1 MGAFGLSRLL
11 ALSACLIMAGC
22 ATPPSAPPETATTTA
37 AAPPP
42 APSGPSAAPPPTPL
56 VDHCGAADLQYL
68 VGRSKSDIPVPV
80 KPASRRVLCTT
91 CPMTR
96 DYRED
101 RQTILFD
108 EQTGLVTAVTCD

>member
-37 AAPPP
+37 
-42 APSGPSAAPPPTPL
+42 AAPPPTPL